1 MTDDEQ
7 RQRQHWQELAEQLG
21 IDGPSPVL
29 PAEEKRLAKAAPAKP
44 SLAPTRAATGEDAS
58 RTGFKKEERTLPAE
72 DQSPSRGT
80 TAFEETAAPSWQAEE
95 LPNKE
100 PSGHPEAPSEVAP
113 QRRQGRKSTRG
124 TRPRRSSDQARPRDA
139 DDSKRPEEIIEE
151 ESAPRAH
158 RRRKEEPGDH
168 GASSEEVSTPA
179 DEDEPEEGQ
188 ANPEVR
194 EEETD
199 KDDLDTLTDWNVPSW
214 TELIDSLYRPD
225 R

>member
-1 MTDDEQ
+1 
-7 RQRQHWQELAEQLG
+7 
-21 IDGPSPVL
+21 L
-29 PAEEKRLAKAAPAKP
+29 P
-44 SLAPTRAATGEDAS
+44 PTRAPARDEAS
-58 RTGFKKEERTLPAE
+58 GTGFKKEERPLPPE
-72 DQSPSRGT
+72 DQRPSRGT

-95 LPNKE
+95 LPITEE
-100 PSGHPEAPSEVAP
+100 PSGQAIHPEAPSEVTP
-113 QRRQGRKSTRG
+113 PRRQGRKSTRG
-124 TRPRRSSDQARPRDA
+124 TRPRRSSDQARPRDT

-151 ESAPRAH
+151 ESAPRAR
-158 RRRKEEPGDH
+158 RRRKEGPGDH
-168 GASSEEVSTPA
+168 RTSDEEISTA
-179 DEDEPEEGQ
+179 DEVEPEEGQ